1 MFSAKIIDKCKYK
14 DFLWMLV
21 VAPKRLSIKC
31 LDILYSVEMPD
42 KGGLMQ

>member
-21 VAPKRLSIKC
+21 VAPKLLIMKRLSV
-31 LDILYSVEMPD
+31 LYSVETPD
-42 KGGLMQ
+42 KGGLM